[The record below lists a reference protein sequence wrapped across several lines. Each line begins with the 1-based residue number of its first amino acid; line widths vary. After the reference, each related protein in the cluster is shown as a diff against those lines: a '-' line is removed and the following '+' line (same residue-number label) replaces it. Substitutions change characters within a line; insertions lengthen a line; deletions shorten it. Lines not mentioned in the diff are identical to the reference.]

1 MATIATLAVDLV
13 ANTKKFVLPSKQIQ
27 SFASDVKSAGLK
39 IAGLASAITPLLAGA
54 GIAAL
59 VKQQYE
65 AVDATA
71 KLADRLG
78 ATTEEIIAL
87 RHASDLAGPGA
98 EAMDT
103 ALGKLTRTLG
113 EAVGGSETAA
123 EAFNMLGLNVA
134 ELAQK
139 SPAEAFMDI
148 ADAMENVANPAQK
161 AALAVGMFG
170 KEGATMVNV
179 MRGGRQALQEAA
191 DDAQRLGLSINRIDA
206 AKIELAND
214 AVTRLQSLFVG
225 AARTIAVE
233 LSPFVKYLA
242 DQFTDLGTSGGGAAS
257 IIRAGLETV
266 LVFIAKVADW
276 VELLKA
282 AFYGLRGAIAL
293 ALIGPLIPLGEAM
306 KKLGQDVTF
315 INALMAELAKTS
327 TDGFNK
333 MTEAFQ
339 RFSTGA
345 NEAAVLDT
353 IRKIREENDAAAR
366 AIAEQAKTSR
376 ELLLPDM
383 KEMEKVATRLMRG
396 REVLRTDVFG
406 PAGGYAMPSAVKAA
420 ASQPSQATQN
430 PDYFL
435 KQIARD
441 VKPAVDLLRKL
452 VGMQQE
458 NPDIILQ

>member
-27 SFASDVKSAGLK
+27 SFASDVKSAGLN

-98 EAMDT
+98 EAMDN

-113 EAVGGSETAA
+113 EAVGGSQTAA

-134 ELAQK
+134 DLTQK

-148 ADAMENVANPAQK
+148 ADAMESVANPAQK
-161 AALAVGMFG
+161 AALAVGIFG
-170 KEGATMVNV
+170 RDGANMVNV
-179 MRGGRQALQEAA
+179 MRGGRKALQDAA

-206 AKIELAND
+206 ARIELAND
-214 AVTRLQSLFVG
+214 AVTRLQALFVG

-242 DQFTDLGTSGGGAAS
+242 DQFTDLGTSGGGTAS

-293 ALIGPLIPLGEAM
+293 ALIGPLVPLGAAM

-333 MTEAFQ
+333 MKEAFN
-339 RFSTGA
+339 RFSAGA
-345 NEAAVLDT
+345 NEASVLET
-353 IRKIREENDAAAR
+353 IRKIREENDKAAK
-366 AIAEQAKTSR
+366 AIADQAKTTR

-383 KEMEKVATRLMRG
+383 KDLEKVATRLMRG
-396 REVLRTDVFG
+396 REVLRTDWFRRAKDKKTPVD
-406 PAGGYAMPSAVKAA
+406 AA
-420 ASQPSQATQN
+420 ASQPSGSQN
-430 PDYFL
+430 PDYYL
-435 KQIARD
+435 KQIAGE